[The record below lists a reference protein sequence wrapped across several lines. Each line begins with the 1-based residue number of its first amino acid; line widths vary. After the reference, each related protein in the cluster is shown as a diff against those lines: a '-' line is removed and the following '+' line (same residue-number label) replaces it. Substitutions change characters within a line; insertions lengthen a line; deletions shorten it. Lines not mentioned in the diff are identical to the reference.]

1 MSTIKEVYLFCKREL
16 DAGHGDFKLYQGFDA
31 DCGTID
37 VNVNGAK
44 YWDYIYKYIRL
55 ADSYLNDTHSMFRDH
70 ESFVDCAE
78 EQYEKN
84 TVSSQS

>member
-16 DAGHGDFKLYQGFDA
+16 VAGHGDFKLYQGFDA

-44 YWDYIYKYIRL
+44 TWDFIDKDIRL
-55 ADSYLNDTHSMFRDH
+55 ADSYLNDTHSMFLDH
-70 ESFVDCAE
+70 ESFVDWAE
-78 EQYEKN
+78 EQYESGS
-84 TVSSQS
+84 VRC